1 VAATVWRPIVSG
13 TGIER
18 GIVEDSFVM
27 ERRGELQH
35 AVNRFGRA
43 MARSSCR
50 CSPNPTTT

>member
-1 VAATVWRPIVSG
+1 VAATGWRPIVSG